1 MSKKFLMVLAPLV
14 VMVSFA
20 VSGITAGSALARH
33 HGDLCAEAAEVGVN
47 GNWEK
52 RVPNNLLTGVCEV
65 KVAVGA
71 GKYLKIE
78 KIEFNITSDEAC
90 ALAEEPLVVGN
101 YEDNECT
108 KKVALGKGKY
118 VKIITSPCTEFVLC
132 NNSNVGL
139 RDDLVEPPEGGSFG
153 TDALAVNTQGPLRL
167 CEKFK
172 AAVGCEGVKNQNPI
186 NDAFFGLKLHENPTS
201 ANCHTATGWVEW
213 ADIQNATSTG
223 GVSSPVFAGT
233 SPGDN
238 GAWSLSVRS
247 DKCSTNPGRVS
258 IDRFAIYIPVP
269 GFWVTTPST
278 GEIVGKYIQPSAQ
291 CAAGGVELNI
301 EQTLEINDVSAAR
314 TIDNGT
320 TGVGAASNAFIC
332 FVSANN
338 YVYPKTGPEWKELQ
352 GAIWKD

>member
-1 MSKKFLMVLAPLV
+1 MGLAPLV
-14 VMVSFA
+14 VMVSFV
-20 VSGITAGSALARH
+20 VSGVAAGSASARVV
-33 HGDLCAEAAEVGVN
+33 CAEATEPAVV

-52 RVPNNLLTGVCEV
+52 REPNNAQEGVCINE
-65 KVAVGA
+65 VAV
-71 GKYLKIE
+71 
-78 KIEFNITSDEAC
+78 
-90 ALAEEPLVVGN
+90 
-101 YEDNECT
+101 
-108 KKVALGKGKY
+108 GKGKY
-118 VKIITSPCTEFVLC
+118 VKVNSLKYTVLSATEACAESEQAAKVANYEDSACTKKVGVGAGTFVKVVWTGCTDFVLC
-132 NNSNVGL
+132 NTSNTGL

-153 TDALAVNTQGPLRL
+153 ADALAVNTQAPLRL

-172 AAVGCEGVKNQNPI
+172 AAVGCEGLTNKNPI

-213 ADIQNATSTG
+213 ADIQNATATG
-223 GVSSPVFAGT
+223 GASSPVFAGT

-247 DKCSTNPGRVS
+247 NRCSTNPGRVS
-258 IDRFAIYIPVP
+258 IDRFAIYLPVP
-269 GFWVTTPST
+269 NWWVTTPST
-278 GEIVGKYIQPSAQ
+278 GEIVGTYVQPGAV
-291 CAAGGVELNI
+291 CAAGGVELNVEQQI
-301 EQTLEINDVSAAR
+301 EVNDVLAAR

-320 TGVGAASNAFIC
+320 TGTATKAILC